1 MKTILKRLNQL
12 NDDDLL
18 TLSEAIDV
26 ELEHRLE
33 LTSDV
38 PDSARRRAVSRQ
50 HSYRRETARRRPFGP
65 SVSAIFVAAGQLNSA
80 AIVAA

>member
-1 MKTILKRLNQL
+1 VKTILKRLPQL

-33 LTSDV
+33 FTADV

-50 HSYRRETARRRPFGP
+50 HSYRRETGASAPPVRAVGLRDIRRRR
-65 SVSAIFVAAGQLNSA
+65 AA
-80 AIVAA
+80 